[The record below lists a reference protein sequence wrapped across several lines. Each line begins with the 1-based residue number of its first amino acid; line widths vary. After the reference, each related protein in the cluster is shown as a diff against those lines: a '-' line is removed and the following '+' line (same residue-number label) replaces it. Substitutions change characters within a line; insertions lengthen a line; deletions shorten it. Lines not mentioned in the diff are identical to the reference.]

1 MGLLFWLP
9 WHPGGLGV
17 DQMWFILEL
26 ECRAADL
33 TSGRCSKYLWREAM
47 LYRSAFL
54 SLIVLERYYWST
66 KEADKLSDQFRADHP
81 PSHNLR
87 H

>member
-1 MGLLFWLP
+1 M
-9 WHPGGLGV
+9 

-26 ECRAADL
+26 QCLAADL

-47 LYRSAFL
+47 LY
-54 SLIVLERYYWST
+54 WSP
-66 KEADKLSDQFRADHP
+66 KEADKLSDQFRAGHP